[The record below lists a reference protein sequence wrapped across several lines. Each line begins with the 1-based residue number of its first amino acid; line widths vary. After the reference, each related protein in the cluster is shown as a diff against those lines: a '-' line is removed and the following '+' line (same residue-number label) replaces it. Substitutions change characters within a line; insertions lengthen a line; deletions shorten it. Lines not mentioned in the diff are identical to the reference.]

1 MVKSVEDVQGT
12 RENLRKELKVLG
24 TRVPYKYPI
33 SKSKNSDIK
42 ERYTA
47 DAKKTTFIGKTILKK

>member
-1 MVKSVEDVQGT
+1 MVKSVGDVQGT
-12 RENLRKELKVLG
+12 KENLRKELKVLG

-42 ERYTA
+42 KTQYTV
-47 DAKKTTFIGKTILKK
+47 DGKKKEK